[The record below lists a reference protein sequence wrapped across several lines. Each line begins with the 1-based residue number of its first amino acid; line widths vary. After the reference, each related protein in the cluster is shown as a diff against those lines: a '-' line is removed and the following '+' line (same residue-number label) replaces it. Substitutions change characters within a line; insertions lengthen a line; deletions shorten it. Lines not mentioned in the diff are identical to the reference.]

1 MVRRWRMP
9 QGTTLQQGLEDLV
22 TEVIDLGKQVESS
35 IEIMVK
41 AMETRDASVARR
53 ELGVDA
59 RYKARGAEAE
69 RDCMILQ
76 ARRALDAQHLG
87 HLYTVQSVTN
97 HLVRSGT
104 LCEHI
109 CRAIFDTAGQE
120 RDEDLEAVLIE
131 MARTARNIFSEGLNI
146 FAHRDMDRA
155 RILQARD
162 DKVDLLYS
170 EAMNLIANPPDGG
183 AGAPEWRMRAA
194 LIVHYLERIAD
205 HGVDIGER
213 TIFLVSGERIE
224 DAMQQYL
231 ERNIDQDEE

>member
-1 MVRRWRMP
+1 MP
-9 QGTTLQQGLEDLV
+9 RETLQQGLDDLV
-22 TEVIDLGKQVESS
+22 AEVLDLGKEVESS
-35 IEIMVK
+35 IENMVK
-41 AMETRDASVARR
+41 AMDTRDVRAASQ

-59 RYKARGAEAE
+59 RYKARGAETE

-76 ARRALDAQHLG
+76 ARQGPIAQHLG
-87 HLYTVQSVTN
+87 LLYTVQSVTN

-109 CRAIFDTAGQE
+109 CRAIVDTAGRE
-120 RDEDLEAVLIE
+120 RDEDLEAVLVE
-131 MARTARNIFSEGLNI
+131 MARTARNIFREGLDI
-146 FAHRDMDRA
+146 FRNRDIDRA
-155 RILQARD
+155 RDLQARD

-170 EAMNLIANPPDGG
+170 EAMNLIANPSNGG

-224 DAMQQYL
+224 DAMRQYL
-231 ERNIDQDEE
+231 ERNIDQDRG

>member
-1 MVRRWRMP
+1 LVRKSTMP
-9 QGTTLQQGLEDLV
+9 RETLQQGLDDLV
-22 TEVIDLGKQVESS
+22 AEVLDLGKEVESS
-35 IEIMVK
+35 IENMVK
-41 AMETRDASVARR
+41 AMDTRDVRAASQ

-59 RYKARGAEAE
+59 RYKARGAETE
-69 RDCMILQ
+69 KDCMILQ
-76 ARRALDAQHLG
+76 ARQGPIAQHLG
-87 HLYTVQSVTN
+87 LLYTVQSVTN

-109 CRAIFDTAGQE
+109 CRAIVDTAGRE
-120 RDEDLEAVLIE
+120 RDEDLEAVLVE
-131 MARTARNIFSEGLNI
+131 MARTARNIFREGLDI
-146 FAHRDMDRA
+146 FRNRDIDRA
-155 RILQARD
+155 RDLQARD

-170 EAMNLIANPPDGG
+170 EAMNLIANPSDGG

-224 DAMQQYL
+224 DAMRQYL
-231 ERNIDQDEE
+231 ERNIDQDRG